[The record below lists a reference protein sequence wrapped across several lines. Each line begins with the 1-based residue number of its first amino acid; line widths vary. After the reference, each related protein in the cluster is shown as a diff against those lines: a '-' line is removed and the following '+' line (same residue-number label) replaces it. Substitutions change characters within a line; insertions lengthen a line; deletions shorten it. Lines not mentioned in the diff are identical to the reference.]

1 MAPPKRFAGALAQLV
16 LRPTATPRL
25 RICPACRQ
33 HLSTT
38 RPQEAGHNKWSK
50 TKHIKAVTDKKKMVE
65 RTAFTKLITMYSRM
79 YGDDVQYN
87 PALASAIAAANKAS
101 IPKALIEGAIASGQG
116 KSATGA
122 KLEPM
127 TMEFLLPPDIAL
139 ILDIETDSKQRTLQ
153 DLKLAVKKAGG
164 ITGST
169 AFNFARRGRAV
180 FSLKDGAAGIALSDL
195 LDEAIEHDGAQDVE
209 EEEGS
214 YVLWTE
220 PSVLVAIAKAFATK
234 FDLELRAAEIVWAPN
249 ENTMVKLDSDDSAAA
264 LSSLLATLKEHA
276 EVKAIFANTK
286 QGRAGDEAWEAV
298 ERHLDV

>member
-1 MAPPKRFAGALAQLV
+1 MTLSRRFTGALAPLI
-16 LRPTATPRL
+16 RPTAGPRL
-25 RICPACRQ
+25 EICLAWRQ
-33 HLSTT
+33 RLSTT
-38 RPQEAGHNKWSK
+38 RPREAGHNKWSK

-79 YGDDVQYN
+79 YSDDIQYN
-87 PALASAIAAANKAS
+87 PALAGAIAAANKAS

-116 KSATGA
+116 KSTSGA

-139 ILDIETDSKQRTLQ
+139 IIDIETDSKQRTLQ

-180 FSLKDGAAGIALSDL
+180 FKPNDGAALADL

-209 EEEGS
+209 ESNEGG

-220 PSVLVAIAKAFATK
+220 PSALMAIAKAFAAK
-234 FDLELRAAEIVWAPN
+234 FDLELLAAEIVWAPN
-249 ENTMVKLDSDDSAAA
+249 EDTMVKLDSDDSAAA
-264 LSSLLATLKEHA
+264 LSSLLATLREHS

-286 QGRAGDEAWEAV
+286 QGRASEEAWEAV

>member
-1 MAPPKRFAGALAQLV
+1 MALPKRVAGVLAQLV
-16 LRPTATPRL
+16 ARPTATR
-25 RICPACRQ
+25 RVRKCPACRQ

-38 RPQEAGHNKWSK
+38 RPREAGHNKWSK

-79 YGDDVQYN
+79 YGDDIQFN
-87 PALASAIAAANKAS
+87 PALANAIAAANKAS

-116 KSATGA
+116 RSASGA

-127 TMEFLLPPDIAL
+127 TLEFLVPPEIAL
-139 ILDIETDSKQRTLQ
+139 IVDIETDNKQRTLQ

-180 FSLKDGAAGIALSDL
+180 FKPKDGGAALSDL

-209 EEEGS
+209 GNAEGG

-220 PSVLVAIAKAFATK
+220 PSVLMAITKAFASK
-234 FDLELRAAEIVWAPN
+234 FDLELSAADIVWAPN
-249 ENTMVKLDSDDSAAA
+249 EDTMVKLDSDESAAT
-264 LSSLLATLKEHA
+264 LSSLLATLKEYS

-286 QGRAGDEAWEAV
+286 QGRANEDAWEAV

>member
-1 MAPPKRFAGALAQLV
+1 MSLSRRFTGALAPLI
-16 LRPTATPRL
+16 RPTAGPRL
-25 RICPACRQ
+25 EICLACRQ
-33 HLSTT
+33 RLSTT
-38 RPQEAGHNKWSK
+38 RPREAGHNKWSK

-65 RTAFTKLITMYSRM
+65 RTAFTKLITMYSRIV
-79 YGDDVQYN
+79 YGDDIQYN
-87 PALASAIAAANKAS
+87 PALAGAIAAANKAS

-116 KSATGA
+116 KSTSGA

-139 ILDIETDSKQRTLQ
+139 IIDIETDSKQRTLQ

-180 FSLKDGAAGIALSDL
+180 FKPNDGAALADL

-209 EEEGS
+209 ESDEGG

-220 PSVLVAIAKAFATK
+220 PSALMAIAKAFAAK
-234 FDLELRAAEIVWAPN
+234 FDLELLAAEIVWAPN
-249 ENTMVKLDSDDSAAA
+249 EDTMVKLDSDDSAAA
-264 LSSLLATLKEHA
+264 LSSLLATLREHS

-286 QGRAGDEAWEAV
+286 QGRASEEAWEAV
-298 ERHLDV
+298 ERRLDV

>member
-1 MAPPKRFAGALAQLV
+1 MAAMMLPKRFAGVLAQLV
-16 LRPTATPRL
+16 ARPVATPR
-25 RICPACRQ
+25 
-33 HLSTT
+33 
-38 RPQEAGHNKWSK
+38 

-79 YGDDVQYN
+79 YGDDIQFN
-87 PALASAIAAANKAS
+87 PALANAIAAANKAS

-116 KSATGA
+116 RSASGA

-127 TMEFLLPPDIAL
+127 TLEFLVPPEIAL
-139 ILDIETDSKQRTLQ
+139 IVDIETDNKQRTLQ

-180 FSLKDGAAGIALSDL
+180 FKPKDGGAALSDL

-209 EEEGS
+209 GNAEGG

-220 PSVLVAIAKAFATK
+220 PSVLMAITKAFASK
-234 FDLELRAAEIVWAPN
+234 FDLELSAADIVWAPN
-249 ENTMVKLDSDDSAAA
+249 ADTM
-264 LSSLLATLKEHA
+264 EHS
-276 EVKAIFANTK
+276 EVKAIFTNTK
-286 QGRAGDEAWEAV
+286 QGRATEAAWEAV

>member
-1 MAPPKRFAGALAQLV
+1 MALPRRFAGVLTQLLA
-16 LRPTATPRL
+16 RPTAVRRVRTCL
-25 RICPACRQ
+25 ACRK

-38 RPQEAGHNKWSK
+38 RPREAGHNKWSK
-50 TKHIKAVTDKKKMVE
+50 TKHIKAVTDKKKMIE

-79 YGDDVQYN
+79 YGDDIQFN
-87 PALASAIAAANKAS
+87 PALANAIAAANKAS

-116 KSATGA
+116 KSASGT

-127 TMEFLLPPDIAL
+127 TLEFLIPPEIAL
-139 ILDIETDSKQRTLQ
+139 IVDIETDNKQRTLQ

-164 ITGST
+164 ISGST
-169 AFNFARRGRAV
+169 AFHFARRGRAV
-180 FSLKDGAAGIALSDL
+180 LKPTDGGAALSDL

-209 EEEGS
+209 ENAEGG

-220 PSVLVAIAKAFATK
+220 PSALVAISKAFASK
-234 FDLELRAAEIVWAPN
+234 FGLELLAADIVWAPN
-249 ENTMVKLDSDDSAAA
+249 EDTMVRLDSDDSAAM
-264 LSSLLATLKEHA
+264 LSSLLATLKEYS

-286 QGRAGDEAWEAV
+286 RGRATEDAWEAV